1 MDGQVQRRLDDDWR
15 DAGLGLLDIARI
27 AYLDPLRLPV
37 GMDPGLEA
45 HRAYD
50 PPAMT
55 YSNAT
60 HVCEVVVDIETGV
73 VTPVRYLVA
82 EDCGHGA

>member
-1 MDGQVQRRLDDDWR
+1 ME
-15 DAGLGLLDIARI
+15 
-27 AYLDPLRLPV
+27 
-37 GMDPGLEA
+37 PGLEA

-50 PPAMT
+50 PPPMT

-73 VTPVRYLVA
+73 VTLERYVVA
-82 EDCGHGA
+82 EDCGSALNPMITKASSMARSPWGSAARCWSRSSMTRPART